1 MPLVP
6 GKYKFTEVLINGSWD
21 GKYAFAEPMV
31 ARNYLLSKPNVTND
45 LKLPQE
51 YQKTGL
57 YPTKYSITSDA
68 ASDTYM
74 ISLSGLVERTAS

>member
-1 MPLVP
+1 
-6 GKYKFTEVLINGSWD
+6 
-21 GKYAFAEPMV
+21 MV
-31 ARNYLLSKPNVTND
+31 TLDHLLSKPNVTND

-57 YPTKYSITSDA
+57 YLTKYLITYDA

-74 ISLSGLVERTAS
+74 ISLNGLVERTAS

>member
-1 MPLVP
+1 
-6 GKYKFTEVLINGSWD
+6 
-21 GKYAFAEPMV
+21 
-31 ARNYLLSKPNVTND
+31 LLSKPNVTND